1 MAQYPPAQEWPDW
14 CRVSCHGPYLVK
26 VAFLDSLPRFM
37 RKHGSSILDQVDNI
51 RLRRLSHYKCCTDWN
66 HEFIRA
72 DLVDDESNKPLVMV
86 WERDL
91 PLTGAKAEK
100 QRGLRVKSGLPC
112 QSIDRVT
119 YITED
124 DFLDFVKLKG
134 AYPLRTADFPTPGP
148 NILQLASVLE
158 THSLSFPTYL
168 LAEIGKANVSVEGK
182 PVQKRGVWSW
192 LNVDCVAYSGVTRR
206 SLKDDTY
213 QQLLVQMQGELV
225 AKYDGAQ
232 KKASS
237 QEELSTEERQAIEQ
251 NGWNVAQFLRM
262 IQDMPTHQ
270 TLFDDSTARAR
281 EVRELLEKIQFGQ
294 EEQEATAK
302 REAEAKQCAEIER
315 VLVEQEDKWRR
326 AISEARERLERV
338 QQGRERAEQE
348 REQERARADLAER
361 RAEQE
366 RERAEQERERADN
379 LAMEIAKLRLF
390 VSSTYREG

>member
-14 CRVSCHGPYLVK
+14 CRVSCHGPHLVK

-66 HEFIRA
+66 HEFVRA
-72 DLVDDESNKPLVMV
+72 DLVDDGSNKPLVM
-86 WERDL
+86 
-91 PLTGAKAEK
+91 AEK

-134 AYPLRTADFPTPGP
+134 AYPLRTADFPTPGL

-158 THSLSFPTYL
+158 THSLSFPTYHVYSTMCYWYADSTFEV
-168 LAEIGKANVSVEGK
+168 LAEIGKANVCVEGRS
-182 PVQKRGVWSW
+182 VQKKGVWSW

-206 SLKDDTY
+206 SLEDDTY
-213 QQLLVQMQGELV
+213 QQQLVEMQGELV
-225 AKYDGAQ
+225 VKYDGTQ
-232 KKASS
+232 KKAWS
-237 QEELSTEERQAIEQ
+237 QEELARLPVEERQAIEQ

-270 TLFDDSTARAR
+270 KLFDDSTARAR
-281 EVRELLEKIQFGQ
+281 EVRKLLEKNEFWQS
-294 EEQEATAK
+294 K
-302 REAEAKQCAEIER
+302 RTSGGAQCP
-315 VLVEQEDKWRR
+315 K
-326 AISEARERLERV
+326 LESVWSGPSKSGSRSGPGLIW
-338 QQGRERAEQE
+338 QKGGLSKRG
-348 REQERARADLAER
+348 
-361 RAEQE
+361 
-366 RERAEQERERADN
+366 ERADN
-379 LAMEIAKLRLF
+379 LAMEIAKLKQRF
-390 VSSTYREG
+390 GD